1 MDSMSCNGIRA
12 GIVYASITGNTREL
26 AEIIADG
33 FRKHKIEP
41 AFCHAGSF
49 PAWQLGELDLLA
61 VVTYTWGNG
70 EIPSEMKPVYEA
82 IASQAPKQLIT
93 GAAGSGDSFYPA
105 YCGAVDKFRDLLF
118 VHTQLAVTL
127 KVELM
132 PQESDRERCQRFTDI
147 LVNRCL
153 ASAAT

>member
-1 MDSMSCNGIRA
+1 MSCNGIRA

-26 AEIIADG
+26 AEIIAEG
-33 FRKHKIEP
+33 FRNQQIEP
-41 AFCHAGSF
+41 FFCHAGSF
-49 PAWQLGELDLLA
+49 RESRLKELDLLA
-61 VVTYTWGNG
+61 IVTYTWGNG
-70 EIPSEMKPVYEA
+70 EIPAEMKPVYEG
-82 IASQAPKQLIT
+82 IASSAPKQLIT

-105 YCGAVDKFRDLLF
+105 YCGAVDKFRDMLF
-118 VHTQLAVTL
+118 AHTQLAVTL

-132 PQESDRERCQRFTDI
+132 PQESDRERCQKFTDI